1 MAAEVRKRE
10 MLSMLRSRRCLL
22 SLLAVVTTCATAET
36 FVAPID
42 QAHWQVQRSP
52 LACRLSQTVPRF
64 GEATF
69 ETVGGG
75 RQRFQ
80 LSAKKNPLAGGPSQL
95 MAVAPN
101 WNAKR
106 QPMMLGTIDIADG
119 GEPLQLDAEPVT
131 KLLDSLNAGLMPTFI
146 RPLAENSS
154 KSASVALSPINF
166 RPAYRQYN
174 ECIAQLL
181 PFTFDDVKHTVIEFP
196 LEQSELSVAAQKKI
210 DFLLRYIALDRSVT
224 HFEIRGVSNDK
235 PRRLENLQLAKLRV
249 QQVSEYLMRR
259 GIDAKAIDSSYRGER
274 ANKGVQRLV
283 SIRLRRGSQEAL
295 TRS

>member
-1 MAAEVRKRE
+1 

-22 SLLAVVTTCATAET
+22 SLLAVVATCVSAET

-42 QAHWQVQRSP
+42 QAHWRVQRSP

-64 GEATF
+64 GEAIF
-69 ETVGGG
+69 EAAGGG

-80 LSAKKNPLAGGPSQL
+80 LRARKNPLAGGPSQL

-101 WNAKR
+101 WNATRK
-106 QPMMLGTIDIADG
+106 PVTLGSIDIADG
-119 GEPLQLDAEPVT
+119 GEPLQLDAEPVV
-131 KLLDSLNAGLMPTFI
+131 KLLDSLNAGLMPMFI
-146 RPLAENSS
+146 RPLAEDSNQ
-154 KSASVALSPINF
+154 SASVALSPINF

-181 PFTFDDVKHTVIEFP
+181 PFTFADVQHTVIEFP
-196 LEQSELSVAAQKKI
+196 LEKSELSAAAQKKI

-235 PRRLENLQLAKLRV
+235 ERRLENLQLARQRV
-249 QQVSEYLMRR
+249 QQVSEYLMSR
-259 GIDAKAIDSSYRGER
+259 GIDAKVIDSSYRGER
-274 ANKGVQRLV
+274 GGKAAQRLV
-283 SIRLRRGSQEAL
+283 SIRLKRNVANESQS
-295 TRS
+295 RS